1 MAQLSGLHSP
11 SRHWFVKLKSEVGGD
26 KLYNEFSGEYALLDG
41 IHNIVYTDYTGNE
54 ITKVGIQ
61 ADDKMMLL
69 HRTGGFSGDMLF
81 DTRTDTVVKYAAFM
95 VESGFVLHTYD
106 YSVEQTDKGN
116 HIFVRYGLNDGGDE
130 EMKGEQ
136 DIEVIFGI

>member
-1 MAQLSGLHSP
+1 MKDVKQII
-11 SRHWFVKLKSEVGGD
+11 VKLKSEVGAD

-81 DTRTDTVVKYAAFM
+81 DSRTDTVVKYAAFM
-95 VESGFVLHTYD
+95 VESGFLLHTYD
-106 YSVEQTDKGN
+106 YIVGQIDNGI
-116 HIFVRYGLNDGGDE
+116 HISVRYGLNDGGDE
-130 EMKGEQ
+130 EIEGKQ
-136 DIEVIFGI
+136 DVEVRFG